1 MSSKSWLAVDAGT
14 APMLRAQELRFA
26 WERFVEGLGR
36 DDAAGD
42 DGDPDDVREP
52 IVDSW
57 RRSYAAGIDPTGHQ
71 MAPVVADEDET
82 QVRWQEHPL
91 ACAAPLIHECLEAI
105 ADETDHLVVVTD
117 ANGVLLSVEG
127 TTRLRRRAA
136 DHMNFAEGTLW
147 SEPGAGTNAI
157 GTAIAADHAVQV
169 FGPEHF
175 NEVVQRWTCSAAPI
189 HDPDTG
195 TLLGV
200 IDLTG
205 DFSDV
210 HPHSLAV
217 ATATA
222 HAVESLLRLEMQEHD
237 LRLRARYGDRIAE
250 APDSRALVTPNGRP
264 ITAVPPSWGAK
275 GCLAIPP
282 GGGRLM
288 LPSGDVAIAESVGPA
303 EEAFVVRSSAVRPA
317 RPAAVRPL
325 ARLSLLG
332 RDRALL
338 ELDGRQ
344 TALRPRLAEILALL
358 SARPEG
364 LSAATL
370 CADLHGD
377 DGSPSSVRVEV
388 SRLRKLLGPW
398 IDTERYRLTCDVET
412 DVRRVEGL
420 LRTGAVREA
429 AEAYRGPLLPSSEAP
444 GIVNA
449 REQLDAWLRQA
460 VMTSD
465 DADALWA
472 WVHSPT
478 GADDMAAWKRLL
490 VQLDFRDPRRSLCAA
505 RIGELRRALS

>member
-1 MSSKSWLAVDAGT
+1 MGSKSWLAIDVGT

-26 WERFVEGLGR
+26 WERFVADLGHSEEYQ
-36 DDAAGD
+36 

-52 IVDSW
+52 IVESW
-57 RRSYAAGIDPTGHQ
+57 RRSLAAGIDPTGHEL
-71 MAPVVADEDET
+71 APVVADEDET
-82 QVRWQEHPL
+82 QMLWEEHPL
-91 ACAAPLIHECLEAI
+91 ARTSALIHACLAAI
-105 ADETDHLVVVTD
+105 AEEADHLVVVTD

-127 TTRLRRRAA
+127 SARLRLRAA
-136 DHMNFAEGTLW
+136 DHMNFTEGALW

-195 TLLGV
+195 LLLGV

-205 DFSDV
+205 DFSTV
-210 HPHSLAV
+210 QPHSLAV

-222 HAVESLLRLEMQEHD
+222 QAVEASLRLDMQEHD
-237 LRLRARYGDRIAE
+237 QHLRARYGGQVAV

-264 ITAVPPSWGAK
+264 ITAVPVSWGTK
-275 GCLAIPP
+275 GRLAIPP
-282 GGGRLM
+282 GGGRLT
-288 LPSGDVAIAESVGPA
+288 LPSGEVAIAESVGPA
-303 EEAFVVRSSAVRPA
+303 EEAFLVRAAARLA
-317 RPAAVRPL
+317 RPAVRPL
-325 ARLSLLG
+325 ARLQLLG
-332 RDRALL
+332 RERALL
-338 ELDGRQ
+338 EVDGR
-344 TALRPRLAEILALL
+344 TTKLRPRLGEILALL
-358 SARPEG
+358 CAHPEG
-364 LSAATL
+364 RSADAL

-377 DGSPSSVRVEV
+377 EGRAASVRVEV

-398 IDTERYRLTCDVET
+398 VDTERYRLTCDVET

-429 AEAYRGPLLPSSEAP
+429 AEEYPGPLLPGSEAP
-444 GIVNA
+444 AIVSA

-460 VMTSD
+460 VMTSG

-472 WVHSPT
+472 WVNSSS
-478 GADDMAAWKRLL
+478 GRDDLGAWKRLL
-490 VQLDFRDPRRSLCAA
+490 SHLEFRDPRRSLCAS
-505 RIGELRRALS
+505 RVGELRRSLA